1 MRRHVLSVALLA
13 FLILLAGCGDDDDD
27 AATTAADGAAT
38 TGADGA
44 ATTIEA
50 TASEFQFDPNSWTV
64 PAGQAFTVQF
74 ENGGTT
80 EHEWVV
86 IALGEDLESEEDFTE
101 DKVLFEIEEL
111 PAGETTTA
119 EFTIDEAGTYQ
130 VICGVPSHFDSG
142 MEGTLVV
149 E

>member
-1 MRRHVLSVALLA
+1 MRRHVLSVALVA
-13 FLILLAGCGDDDDD
+13 FLVLLGSCGGDDDD
-27 AATTAADGAAT
+27 AATTAGDGAAT

-44 ATTIEA
+44 GTTIDA

-64 PAGQAFTVQF
+64 PVGQPFTVQF

-86 IALGEDLESEEDFTE
+86 IALGEDLESEADLTE
-101 DKVLFEIEEL
+101 DKILFEIEEL
-111 PAGETTTA
+111 PAGESTTA

-130 VICGVPSHFDSG
+130 VICAVPSHFDSG
-142 MEGTLVV
+142 MEGSLVV